1 MDSMQP
7 PANQQFY
14 RGNDRI
20 LGGVCSGLAE
30 GFHIDALWVR
40 LGFVVLAFVQGIGIL
55 IYILLWVL
63 MPQREGYQPAGQ
75 NAFDSM
81 AADVKRAWAGLRAQ
95 FGGAQTA
102 SPAAAPAPGQ
112 TSPAPGQTAPAAA
125 ITTPAPVAS
134 EAVPPPPAS
143 MPPQPASRTPSFML
157 GAILVVIGV
166 AVLAANTG
174 FLEWSIVWPAAL
186 VVLGVV
192 LLVRNLEKR
201 SGQ

>member
-1 MDSMQP
+1 MQQS

-30 GFHIDALWVR
+30 GFHVDALWVR
-40 LGFVVLAFVQGIGIL
+40 LGFVLLAFVQGIGIL

-63 MPQREGYQPAGQ
+63 MPQRAGYQPAGQ

-81 AADVKRAWAGLRAQ
+81 AADIKRAWADLRRQ
-95 FGGAQTA
+95 FGGPQSTA
-102 SPAAAPAPGQ
+102 SPAPPAP
-112 TSPAPGQTAPAAA
+112 PGQIAPAAA
-125 ITTPAPVAS
+125 TAAQAPAVS
-134 EAVPPPPAS
+134 EAAPQALPPA
-143 MPPQPASRTPSFML
+143 MPPQPASRTPSFIL
-157 GAILVVIGV
+157 GAILVVIGI

-174 FLEWSIVWPAAL
+174 FVDWSIVWPVAL